1 MAGHRQQKSGSDL
14 QCHII
19 SEGRYTV
26 LLCDSGNLYCEKFH
40 AGTGRADRTAD
51 LQLSG
56 DDREN
61 CDRGDAGS
69 HVRIPGCHRGGAD
82 CVVYHDHSAIDEDT
96 AHAGLETEKLKG
108 FVNKK
113 SFLLNVEEK

>member
-1 MAGHRQQKSGSDL
+1 MTGHRQQNSGSDL

-82 CVVYHDHSAIDEDT
+82 CVVYHDHSAIDKDT
-96 AHAGLETEKLKG
+96 AYAGLEAENLT
-108 FVNKK
+108 V
-113 SFLLNVEEK
+113 S